1 MVSQLNPQ
9 RSVLLGFVTAI
20 VVGTFLLLL
29 PVAHRDPSS
38 NSLIDNLFTAV
49 SATCV
54 TGLATVDTV
63 AYWSPFGQVVVLL
76 LIQVGGLG
84 LMTLSTAI
92 GVFLVGRLSLNTKL
106 KTSAEVRGNGLFDMK
121 RMVLR
126 VIKISLSIEFLGF
139 LFLAGRF
146 YFGYN
151 LSLGESLWRGIFHAV
166 SGFNNAGFALYSNN
180 LIGFYNDPWILLPIS
195 FLIILGGLGF
205 PVIVELRKCGKHIRW
220 WSMGTKLVLTSTVLL
235 LILGTVVITALE
247 WNNAGTLG
255 PMNSAEKIL
264 NGFAQNVS
272 TRTAGFNNLDIGKM
286 HPSSLLFMDVL
297 MFIGGGP
304 AGTAGGIKITTFAVL
319 FFIAATEI
327 RGGGAVNIFGKRLA
341 RSVHREAITV
351 VLISCALIF
360 LAIFTLQLFT
370 PFTSDQI
377 IFEVVSA
384 FATVGLSTGITPLMP
399 AVGKII
405 LIILMISGR
414 VGPVTV
420 VAALAYRRRPALYEL
435 PKERPLIG

>member
-235 LILGTVVITALE
+235 SYWELSSSPPWNGTMLAL
-247 WNNAGTLG
+247 WD
-255 PMNSAEKIL
+255 P
-264 NGFAQNVS
+264 
-272 TRTAGFNNLDIGKM
+272 
-286 HPSSLLFMDVL
+286 
-297 MFIGGGP
+297 
-304 AGTAGGIKITTFAVL
+304 
-319 FFIAATEI
+319 
-327 RGGGAVNIFGKRLA
+327 
-341 RSVHREAITV
+341 
-351 VLISCALIF
+351 
-360 LAIFTLQLFT
+360 
-370 PFTSDQI
+370 
-377 IFEVVSA
+377 
-384 FATVGLSTGITPLMP
+384 
-399 AVGKII
+399 
-405 LIILMISGR
+405 
-414 VGPVTV
+414 
-420 VAALAYRRRPALYEL
+420 
-435 PKERPLIG
+435 